1 MTETQQDDTQ
11 HIMDLDLADEEQ
23 IVQEMSGRASEK
35 YIYELSQKGEDG
47 QPVMG
52 LSYAGTNWACRELA
66 QQGEVIRVIKQE
78 DVSDTLDADFIKIA
92 VTTQRFKIDKETGRE
107 TALDSHIAGKRQ
119 PKNMTKNIWENGVK
133 KGTQSVPD
141 PFAWEKC
148 LSKAVR
154 NAKQALMPSDMVRKL
169 IAKVKAESGKSK
181 VQGKPAGKSVEPQ
194 GHAAPGAPAAKPAAA
209 PAAAP
214 ASAPAAAPTA
224 APAAA
229 SAPAPAA
236 PAPAAAPGASDSK
249 PKMTKEVMVQK
260 LDAVCKMVFGTQD
273 GAVARHKL
281 SLLTGKTTPR
291 SRSSATRSTRWRKPQ
306 RRSWAT
312 ISSRLPTAASCGRGL
327 KSRRRLRPLRR
338 SRPRKR
344 RCSSLVGIIRK
355 VSRL

>member
-1 MTETQQDDTQ
+1 MTETDDTQ

-35 YIYELSQKGEDG
+35 YIYELNQKGEDG

-78 DVSDTLDADFIKIA
+78 DVSDQLDADFIKIA

-133 KGTQSVPD
+133 KGVQSVPD

-169 IAKVKAESGKSK
+169 IAKVKTESGKSK
-181 VQGKPAGKSVEPQ
+181 VQGKPTGKPVEPQ
-194 GHAAPGAPAAKPAAA
+194 GHSAPGAAK

-214 ASAPAAAPTA
+214 ASAPAAAPAAATA
-224 APAAA
+224 TAPAAA
-229 SAPAPAA
+229 AAAPAPAPAPATAAPAPAPAA
-236 PAPAAAPGASDSK
+236 PASESK
-249 PKMTKEVMVQK
+249 PKMSKDVMVQK
-260 LDAVCKMVFGTQD
+260 LDAVSKMAFGTQD
-273 GAVARHKL
+273 GGVARQKL
-281 SLLTGKTTPR
+281 AELTGKASP
-291 SRSSATRSTRWRKPQ
+291 SDLSEEDLKKLGNAINAVAKK
-306 RRSWAT
+306 
-312 ISSRLPTAASCGRGL
+312 TAEVVGNNVVKTAD
-327 KSRRRLRPLRR
+327 KSVMWKGPEVAA
-338 SRPRKR
+338 PAPAPAPAAAAE
-344 RCSSLVGIIRK
+344 GEEMF
-355 VSRL
+355 